1 MSSFT
6 LSTDGPVARITLDR
20 PEKHNA
26 LDHAAWVALGESVAA
41 LATDTQTRVIVIGAT
56 GGKAFCSGADISEFE
71 AAFATPAS
79 ATRYAGAIA
88 HTLEVIATCPKPVIA
103 EIDGACVGGGCALAM
118 ACDLRFA
125 SSRSRFAVTP
135 VKIGAAYSFADT
147 RRLVSL
153 VGPGRAKEIL
163 FFGEFMPAEE
173 ACRAGLVNRV
183 LDPEALPGFVA
194 ERAATLARLARNSLR
209 VSKGVVD
216 AIAAGSGPTAD
227 LIHDLGS
234 IFASDDFR
242 EGRSA
247 FLEKRTA
254 VFA

>member
-6 LSTDGPVARITLDR
+6 LSNNGPVARITLDR

-79 ATRYAGAIA
+79 ATDYGGAIA
-88 HTLEVIATCPKPVIA
+88 HALEVIANCPKPVIA

-183 LDPEALPGFVA
+183 LDLEVLPGFVA

-209 VSKGVVD
+209 VSKGVVN
-216 AIAAGSGPTAD
+216 AIVAGSGPTAD